1 MGKVSK
7 KIETPK
13 IVEAQIIETT
23 SVDIHKEKG
32 RPINLTSKRQIELA
46 KKAEAKAK
54 GTFKKGR
61 PIIGTSKR
69 QVTLAKRAE
78 AKANGTFKKGRPKNK
93 IVDSVIVE
101 SDISLIFE

>member
-46 KKAEAKAK
+46 KKAEAKA
-54 GTFKKGR
+54 
-61 PIIGTSKR
+61 
-69 QVTLAKRAE
+69 
-78 AKANGTFKKGRPKNK
+78 NGTFKKGRPKNK
-93 IVDSVIVE
+93 TVDSVIVD
-101 SDISLIFE
+101 SDISLIFEQVNKGGA